1 MLNSRLLM
9 KQQNEFYENIQN
21 VTASYLFYDENG
33 YDYELAEEQICTAT
47 LLKQKSMVKTLMI
60 LLCK

>member
-1 MLNSRLLM
+1 M
-9 KQQNEFYENIQN
+9 KQQNEFYENMQN